1 MFMRL
6 IRPVVKLF
14 CSMISVCVLAMALPG
29 TIQAIQLDSQEYKLL
44 LKADNFADKEQGYR
58 AYWEKVRQTAGE
70 SGIGVVENANPFAE
84 DAKQVMYLDTKN
96 MELTKQNYILRLR
109 TKYVDGQPAADSEL
123 TLKYRVPEL
132 QGITELSVQTARGYK
147 SVSKLQE
154 DCVGYYR
161 GQAGVNGGEF
171 GLSRALKKIPRS
183 LRTTLGDYAVFFPTL
198 NELGIAATEPVSII
212 NNLMVREVKVSPGEL
227 DFGDGLKGEVT
238 ISLWYDEN
246 SSKLIAAE
254 FSYEVDLINASGKSL
269 EKCRDFFNQLQNNT
283 QSTLYPGQT
292 KVQFVYDYK

>member
-171 GLSRALKKIPRS
+171 GLSRALKKFLEVCEPRWGIMLFS
-183 LRTTLGDYAVFFPTL
+183 FPHLMNLVLQLRSQCP
-198 NELGIAATEPVSII
+198 
-212 NNLMVREVKVSPGEL
+212 
-227 DFGDGLKGEVT
+227 
-238 ISLWYDEN
+238 
-246 SSKLIAAE
+246 
-254 FSYEVDLINASGKSL
+254 
-269 EKCRDFFNQLQNNT
+269 
-283 QSTLYPGQT
+283 
-292 KVQFVYDYK
+292 